1 MAFPLLKLMD
11 LTGPQGSPTEITI
24 EVFLPSGDRFVRAT
38 VNLTPNA
45 VLEGRTLFVFDDQT
59 FAGFTSETQIHL
71 GLRGPGNQ
79 ALADQVIEATDV
91 NSPNERFID
100 FPVNGIIGGP
110 AYTLGCR
117 VLSGN

>member
-24 EVFLPSGDRFVRAT
+24 EVFLPSGDRFVSHGEFDSKCR
-38 VNLTPNA
+38 
-45 VLEGRTLFVFDDQT
+45 LEGRTLFVFDDQT

-91 NSPNERFID
+91 NSPNKRYID